1 MTEMTG
7 HKGVPGRADAAPRD
21 AWMRSLLFWVSLPP
35 LLYAAW
41 AGSCVF
47 GYGGWELG
55 WTALILAFHGVLTLA
70 AFPVAFVLVLIPGTR
85 TGGVRLVVAACW
97 SVFACVLALFGGDAL
112 RMKGFEYA
120 AERADPLVRAIER
133 FEQERGAPPSTL
145 SALVPGYIDAIP
157 DRLPEL
163 TIEVGPKVAL
173 GDRWMLHASCAS
185 GFLNWDAFIY
195 LPGQQYPK
203 HALGGIL
210 QRVGTWAYVH
220 E

>member
-1 MTEMTG
+1 MMATTG
-7 HKGVPGRADAAPRD
+7 DKGASVRADVAPRD
-21 AWMRSLLFWVSLPP
+21 TWLRSLLFWVSLPP
-35 LLYAAW
+35 LVHAAW
-41 AGSCVF
+41 TGSCVL
-47 GYGGWELG
+47 GYGGWHLG

-70 AFPVAFVLVLIPGTR
+70 AFPVAFVLVLFPGTR

-97 SVFACVLALFGGDAL
+97 SVCACVLAVFGGNAL
-112 RMKGFEYA
+112 RMTGFEYA
-120 AERADPLVRAIER
+120 AERAEPLVRAIARYES
-133 FEQERGAPPSTL
+133 ERGAPPGSL
-145 SALVPGYIDAIP
+145 SVLVPGYIDAIP
-157 DRLPEL
+157 ERLPEL
-163 TIEVGPKVAL
+163 TICVGPEEAL

-195 LPGQQYPK
+195 LPRQQYPK